1 MITPPLAHW
10 RSPPHSHSGLL
21 CRCTS
26 SPAPCVYTRACVF
39 IVCVLCSGTVA
50 LLWDRMD
57 WVRTDQNYWAKQ
69 EKKRRIRKSAQSDWA
84 DLRLF
89 SHPVLWLLGLFK
101 HPVLL
106 SFIWSRIME
115 LLPGIYALTL
125 ALLLGYTQCARE
137 QIPTGKK
144 VMLLTVHCCIQ
155 SPECPGAF
163 MEFSWTCPTGSS
175 SSEPRFVCPHS
186 KRQYVLGVFDR
197 KKVRGTLSSRYLH
210 LIEM

>member
-1 MITPPLAHW
+1 MHLVSCSVCVHARVCVHSVCSLLRDCGSAVGPNGLSAHW
-10 RSPPHSHSGLL
+10 L
-21 CRCTS
+21 
-26 SPAPCVYTRACVF
+26 
-39 IVCVLCSGTVA
+39 A
-50 LLWDRMD
+50 LLSQTR
-57 WVRTDQNYWAKQ
+57 K
-69 EKKRRIRKSAQSDWA
+69 KKRRRKSAQTDWA

-106 SFIWSRIME
+106 SFICGRIME

-175 SSEPRFVCPHS
+175 SSKPRFVCPHS

-197 KKVRGTLSSRYLH
+197 KKVKGTLSSRYLH
-210 LIEM
+210 LI